1 MSQIIQVPFGFSPRE
16 YQLDFLKATQ
26 RFKILVI
33 HRRGG
38 KSMTAINE
46 QIRKTQLKKGIY
58 YYLLP
63 TYAQAKKVIWDELV
77 KNHVPMA
84 LVDKLNASELCIY
97 WKNGSIQRFVGCE
110 DIDKLRGINPI
121 DVVFDEF
128 SEMNPDVW
136 TAIIQPVLQENGGS
150 ATFCFTP
157 KGKNHAFNLLCF
169 AKDNPETWY
178 TAVLSVD
185 DTNGLSPSAIAEAKR
200 STPEAIFRQEYYC
213 DFLENAGAFF
223 RRIKENVYK
232 ADDVPDP
239 THFYQLGIDLAKYN
253 DWTVITPIDLYNFHV
268 KKQERFN
275 QVDWNFQKAIIES
288 SALRYNNAKIK
299 IDRTGVGD
307 PIVEDLERRGLNI
320 GEDGAIVFTRQ
331 TRREM
336 LDNLAILLQQDKIKI
351 PDDPTLIKE
360 LESFQFFMTEKG
372 KVEVRT
378 SKTSNDTHDD
388 CVMSLALAVYSL
400 DVPVRSTFITTS
412 VDDNDDSSSNFN
424 NQDFD
429 RFAVI

>member
-1 MSQIIQVPFGFSPRE
+1 MPPESITIPFRYSPRE
-16 YQLDFLKATQ
+16 YQLDFLRAPQ

-46 QIRKTQLKKGIY
+46 QIRKTQIKKGIY
-58 YYLLP
+58 YYILP
-63 TYAQAKKVIWDELV
+63 TYAQAKKVVWDELV

-110 DIDKLRGINPI
+110 DVDKLRGINPI
-121 DVVFDEF
+121 DVVLDEF
-128 SEMNPDVW
+128 SEMDPEIW
-136 TAIIQPVLQENGGS
+136 TAIIQPVLQENQGS

-157 KGKNHAFNLLCF
+157 KGKNHAYKLLCF
-169 AKDNPETWY
+169 ARENPDTWF
-178 TAVLSVD
+178 TSVLSVD
-185 DTNGLSPSAIAEAKR
+185 DTKGLSQSAIDEAKH

-223 RRIKENVYK
+223 RRIHENKYK
-232 ADDVPDP
+232 ADDLPDP
-239 THFYQLGIDLAKYN
+239 SHFYQMGIDLAKYN
-253 DWTVITPIDLYNFHV
+253 DWTVITPIDLFSFKV

-275 QVDWNFQKAIIES
+275 QVDWNFQKMLIES
-288 SALRYNNAKIK
+288 SALRYNNAKVK

-331 TRREM
+331 TRREL
-336 LDNLAILLQQDKIKI
+336 LDNLAILLQEDKIKI
-351 PDDPTLIKE
+351 PDDPILINE
-360 LESFQFFMTEKG
+360 LESFQFFMSENG
-372 KVEVRT
+372 KVDVRT
-378 SKTSNDTHDD
+378 SKTSADTHDD
-388 CVMSLALAVYSL
+388 CVMSLALAVHGL
-400 DVPVRSTFITTS
+400 TFPNKSTMAII
-412 VDDNDDSSSNFN
+412 DSSDDHDQYSSSQN
-424 NQDFD
+424 FD
-429 RFAVI
+429 RFAAI